1 MTRDAAERSRRR
13 SGRTRG
19 YTILELL
26 IVVVIVSI
34 LATIVAVGGLRV
46 GDVMADR
53 DARSKVDRVV
63 LAQRGWASRNLAWA
77 DTSANLVI
85 GRGITTT
92 SGVSTGPTVVSFA
105 EEEGIRLGVAVLSS
119 SGECQAKFAGDP
131 VTSSEENWVDIPAGY
146 PCSGQ
151 SAIAVSR

>member
-1 MTRDAAERSRRR
+1 M
-13 SGRTRG
+13 
-19 YTILELL
+19 LELI
-26 IVVVIVSI
+26 IVVVIVGI
-34 LATIVAVGGLRV
+34 LATIVAVGGIRV
-46 GDVMADR
+46 SDVMADR

-77 DTSANLVI
+77 DGSENLVV

-92 SGVSTGPTVVSFA
+92 SGVSTGPKVVSFA
-105 EEEGIRLGVAVLSS
+105 EEEGVRLGVAVLSAT
-119 SGECQAKFAGDP
+119 GECQAKFVGDP
-131 VTSSEENWVDIPAGY
+131 VTSSEETWVTLPPGY